1 MRKLVLNTFV
11 TLDGVMQAPGGPDED
26 REGGF
31 RYGGWS
37 VKLWDESMGETI
49 VAWTRRAGALLLGRK
64 TYEIFAAHWPNVGD
78 EDPVAAKLNGMT
90 KYVASRTLKD
100 LAWRNATLITGDV
113 VEAVDRLKRDPGDEI
128 QVHGSADL
136 IQTLLR
142 HGLVD
147 ELRLWVFPVVVG
159 TGKRLFGD
167 GAIPGAFTLVDS
179 KTSSTGVSINT
190 YRAAGD
196 IPFGE
201 FVVDERGGAEALW
214 REGGSEA
221 GDR

>member
-1 MRKLVLNTFV
+1 MRKLVLNTFL

-37 VKLWDESMGETI
+37 VNFWDEPMGETI
-49 VAWTRRAGALLLGRK
+49 VAWTHRAGALLLGRK

-78 EDPVAAKLNGMT
+78 EDPVAAKLNGVR

-100 LAWRNATLITGDV
+100 VTWQNSSLITGDV
-113 VEAVDRLKRDPGDEI
+113 IEAVKGLKREPGEEI

-147 ELRLWVFPVVVG
+147 ELRLWVFPVIVG
-159 TGKRLFGD
+159 TGKRLFGN
-167 GAIPGAFTLVDS
+167 GAVPGAYKLIDS
-179 KTSSTGVSINT
+179 KTSSTGASINT
-190 YRAAGD
+190 YEAAGD
-196 IPFGE
+196 IPYGS
-201 FVVDERGGAEALW
+201 FVVDERGGSEALW
-214 REGGSEA
+214 REA
-221 GDR
+221 GPGAGEH